1 MSAKGIKVI
10 YDGEC
15 PLCQGFIRRMRLERS
30 CGPIE
35 LIDARTERALAS
47 ELMSRGMSLDD
58 GIVACLEDK
67 CVHGDEAMTRL
78 ALLSTRRDSFNRLMH
93 WTFSRP
99 KLARLIYPLM
109 RAGRGGLLWLLRR
122 ERISTWLARAQAE
135 NC

>member
-1 MSAKGIKVI
+1 MSKGIRVI

-15 PLCQGFIRRMRLERS
+15 PLCQSFVRRMRLERS

-35 LIDARTERALAS
+35 LIDARTDLALVS
-47 ELMSRGMSLDD
+47 ELKARGMSLDD
-58 GIVACLEDK
+58 GIVACIQDE
-67 CVHGDEAMTRL
+67 CVHADEALTRL

-109 RAGRGGLLWLLRR
+109 RVGRSSLLWLMRR
-122 ERISTWLARAQAE
+122 ERISR
-135 NC
+135 

>member
-1 MSAKGIKVI
+1 MVVTVSKGIRVI

-15 PLCQGFIRRMRLERS
+15 PLCQSFVRRMRLERS

-35 LIDARTERALAS
+35 LIDARTDLALVS
-47 ELMSRGMSLDD
+47 ELKARGMSLDD
-58 GIVACLEDK
+58 GIVACIQDE
-67 CVHGDEAMTRL
+67 CVHADEALTRL

-109 RAGRGGLLWLLRR
+109 RVGRSSLLWLMRR
-122 ERISTWLARAQAE
+122 ERISR
-135 NC
+135 